1 MEIRRCQVKNLK
13 EKVKLFI
20 KKVHLLKDVYGS
32 MIDIEL
38 KMRWFN
44 DFVQSSGRA
53 QAIANGLRIYAFLSL
68 WSKRCTTCEIWRPKV
83 GMYPVN
89 NVVGMRD

>member
-44 DFVQSSGRA
+44 DFRTKFGPRA
-53 QAIANGLRIYAFLSL
+53 SHRQRLENIRVSFI
-68 WSKRCTTCEIWRPKV
+68 
-83 GMYPVN
+83 
-89 NVVGMRD
+89 VVKTMHHL